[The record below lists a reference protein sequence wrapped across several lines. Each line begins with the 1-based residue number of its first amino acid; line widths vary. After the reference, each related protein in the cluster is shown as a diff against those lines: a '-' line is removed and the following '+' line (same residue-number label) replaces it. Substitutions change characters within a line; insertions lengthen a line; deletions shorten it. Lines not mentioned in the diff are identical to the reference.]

1 MKKERKAELFI
12 NFVSELSTFY
22 NVENDVY
29 TLEELIADNS
39 FTEDSGLVHEID
51 LPRNIVVSLDL
62 TYNKK
67 YITVTLRNH
76 TDSIRFR
83 ISETMEINKLS
94 VESFLKVVEI
104 GLNTMSIR
112 NIEKYIHKND
122 FYESAGRILQGDGE

>member
-1 MKKERKAELFI
+1 MKKERKAALFI
-12 NFVSELSTFY
+12 KFVSELSTFY

-29 TLEELIADNS
+29 TLDELIADNS
-39 FTEDSGLVHEID
+39 FTEDAGLIHEID

-83 ISETMEINKLS
+83 VSETMEINKLS

-104 GLNTMSIR
+104 GLNER
-112 NIEKYIHKND
+112 RKKDIEKYIHKND

>member
-1 MKKERKAELFI
+1 MKKERKAALFI
-12 NFVSELSTFY
+12 KFVSELSTFY
-22 NVENDVY
+22 NVEDDVY
-29 TLEELIADNS
+29 TLDELIADNS
-39 FTEDSGLVHEID
+39 FTEDAGLIHEID

-83 ISETMEINKLS
+83 VSETMEINKLS

-104 GLNTMSIR
+104 GLNER
-112 NIEKYIHKND
+112 RKKDIEKYIHKND